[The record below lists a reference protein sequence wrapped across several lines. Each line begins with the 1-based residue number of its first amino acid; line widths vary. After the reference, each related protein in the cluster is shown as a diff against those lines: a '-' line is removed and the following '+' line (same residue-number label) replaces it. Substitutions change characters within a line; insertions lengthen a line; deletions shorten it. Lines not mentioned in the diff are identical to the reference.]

1 MKTLRKIILSQRKN
15 FLYLLTK
22 KKEKKRK
29 ITSCLKKADFR
40 PKEEF
45 PVFIYFPKNKWVF
58 KTKNKNSHPL
68 ETLGF
73 SSNDHISY
81 ILLKNYKF
89 FKWKSFLKNR
99 ISIKRRYLPKRNQF
113 FKLKDIIHPQEKSN
127 DFPAKQNISH
137 TYLKMISFSNKKTSQ
152 NIFSIP
158 LLSPASLFF

>member
-45 PVFIYFPKNKWVF
+45 LVFIYLSKNKWVF
-58 KTKNKNSHPL
+58 KRKNKNPHPL
-68 ETLGF
+68 ETGF

-81 ILLKNYKF
+81 IVLKNNKF
-89 FKWKSFLKNR
+89 FKWKSFL
-99 ISIKRRYLPKRNQF
+99 
-113 FKLKDIIHPQEKSN
+113 
-127 DFPAKQNISH
+127 
-137 TYLKMISFSNKKTSQ
+137 
-152 NIFSIP
+152 
-158 LLSPASLFF
+158 